1 MVSKVLRWV
10 SGLSCRRACDL
21 SPDGTPQISF
31 CFRAELPGFLQLKGS
46 YLRLPGFLRC
56 AGALS
61 SFCCLFLVLG
71 EQVQTLCEAWGPQK
85 NFSQLSCPLPPAFTS
100 FASVT
105 Q

>member
-1 MVSKVLRWV
+1 M
-10 SGLSCRRACDL
+10 
-21 SPDGTPQISF
+21 SF
-31 CFRAELPGFLQLKGS
+31 CFRVELLGLLQLKGS
-46 YLRLPGFLRC
+46 YLRSPDFLSC

-61 SFCCLFLVLG
+61 WFCCLFLLLG

-85 NFSQLSCPLPPAFTS
+85 DFSQLSCPLPPAFTS